1 MAGGGVDWPGVGLT
15 VAEGLLV
22 LLLTY
27 LLARLARRIS
37 HRASRGARMDVQL
50 VLLVGRVVYIGVL
63 TLGFFAFLDVVA
75 PQYVAPVLGA
85 LGLFGLAFGLA
96 FQDVLKN
103 WISGFFLLLERPFN
117 LGDWITVSPWSGRVE
132 TVRLRVTELRAPDG
146 EKIMVPNQQ
155 VYTSAIVN
163 RSSYASRRVVSIARI
178 PEGADPRG
186 MLTRALAEL
195 TKVRGIASDPPCRV
209 ALVPRPDG
217 QPTLEASFWISYREF
232 DIDSVKGE
240 ADARIAHVA
249 AGRLLDSGS
258 DLAVA
263 RQADLIGRTED
274 AKLPALKPARKS
286 SRRSTAGAQA
296 APTRRPRSG
305 TR

>member
-1 MAGGGVDWPGVGLT
+1 MDWPGVGLT
-15 VAEGLLV
+15 AAEGLLV

-63 TLGFFAFLDVVA
+63 TVGFFAFLDVVA

-117 LGDWITVSPWSGRVE
+117 LGDWIIVATWSGRVE
-132 TVRLRVTELRAPDG
+132 TIRLRVTEMRALDG

-163 RSSYASRRVVSIARI
+163 RSSYASRRFVSVARI

-186 MLTRALAEL
+186 LLTRALAEV
-195 TKVRGIASDPPCRV
+195 TKVRGIASDPPRRV

-232 DIDSVKGE
+232 DIDRVKGE
-240 ADARIAHVA
+240 VDARIAHVA
-249 AGRLLDSGS
+249 LGRLLDSGS

-263 RQADLIGRTED
+263 RQADLMGRTDD
-274 AKLPALKPARKS
+274 AKLPALKPPRKS
-286 SRRSTAGAQA
+286 SRRSTAGGQE

-305 TR
+305 SR

>member
-1 MAGGGVDWPGVGLT
+1 MATGGVDWPSVGLT

-27 LLARLARRIS
+27 LLARLA
-37 HRASRGARMDVQL
+37 L
-50 VLLVGRVVYIGVL
+50 
-63 TLGFFAFLDVVA
+63 A

-85 LGLFGLAFGLA
+85 VGLFGLAFGLA

-117 LGDWITVSPWSGRVE
+117 LGDWIIVGTWSGRVE
-132 TVRLRVTELRAPDG
+132 TIRLRVTEMRAVDG

-155 VYTSAIVN
+155 VYTSAIIN
-163 RSSYASRRVVSIARI
+163 RSSYASRRFVSVARI

-186 MLTRALAEL
+186 LLTRALAEV
-195 TKVRGIASDPPCRV
+195 TKVRGIASDPTPRV
-209 ALVPRPDG
+209 ALVPKPDG
-217 QPTLEASFWISYREF
+217 PPTLEASFWINYREF
-232 DIDSVKGE
+232 DIDRVKGE
-240 ADARIAHVA
+240 VDARIAHVA
-249 AGRLLDSGS
+249 LGRLLDSGS

-263 RQADLIGRTED
+263 RQADLMGRTDD
-274 AKLPALKPARKS
+274 AKLPALKPPRKS
-286 SRRSTAGAQA
+286 SRRSTGRAQE

-305 TR
+305 S

>member
-1 MAGGGVDWPGVGLT
+1 MGLT
-15 VAEGLLV
+15 VREGLLV
-22 LLLTY
+22 LLVTY

-85 LGLFGLAFGLA
+85 VGLFGLAFGLA

-117 LGDWITVSPWSGRVE
+117 LGDWITVGTWSGRVE
-132 TVRLRVTELRAPDG
+132 TVRLRVSELRAPDG

-163 RSSYASRRVVSIARI
+163 RSSYASRRFVSIARL

-186 MLTRALAEL
+186 MLTRSLAEL
-195 TKVRGIASDPPCRV
+195 TKVRGIASDPPPRV
-209 ALVPRPDG
+209 GLVPRPDG
-217 QPTLEASFWISYREF
+217 QPTLEASFWISYRQF
-232 DIDSVKGE
+232 DIDRVKGE
-240 ADARIAHVA
+240 VDARIAHVA
-249 AGRLLDSGS
+249 LGRLLDSGS

-263 RQADLIGRTED
+263 RQADLMGRTDD
-274 AKLPALKPARKS
+274 AKLPALKPSRRTPARKS
-286 SRRSTAGAQA
+286 AQSQAAKSRPAAGAA
-296 APTRRPRSG
+296 RRGSSRKAG
-305 TR
+305 